1 MSTPYVVKSGD
12 WLSKIAAAHG
22 FSDWRDIYY
31 HPDNAAFR
39 AKRPD
44 PDLIYPGDVVM
55 IPDQSPAPPGGDKPV
70 DPPPTTK
77 KVTAAKGDTFCSI
90 AAANGFPDC
99 TELRKLQENI
109 QKFDPKWELKPGDEV
124 FVPEVKPKDEP
135 GATDTK
141 HEFQAVG
148 SPPVSVRF
156 VHGEADDTKPGT
168 HGKLSQL
175 IVSKFR
181 TDRAGADRTKAFVDD
196 TKREFNA
203 DAHADNDVFKVEV
216 HDPRSKAN
224 ELKVTV
230 EARKPKYDAAKTE
243 PTLTGDPIDWEDYSA
258 ADKAAGRELT
268 DLVVERMPKG
278 SDQTNKDSRHR
289 SCYLRLVTDKPD
301 WEARKKQTLRIE
313 PLFDVDNKVEPL
325 DHTIRATYVVDSCK
339 QNPKCRAIEELKV
352 GKDKKRFKMRLHVMR
367 KSRGGDGV
375 APDKDVLMGWLLHVR
390 QFYAQSNMSV
400 KLISA
405 LRKIEPAANL
415 IAISNRDGKLAVGD
429 KTIKLDITVDGTKK
443 TVEIKTPT
451 GSAAARKPI
460 ETAKKLAT
468 AVETAFGAGVVKAK
482 ASENPPLSGA
492 PTVGSADVLVGDPLT
507 QNISI
512 AIVTNGDANHQVSIG
527 KADGTSNIP
536 DFAGD
541 ESHVGTPHERV
552 VLKNYDTG
560 DKHIDCFI
568 VFGLAG
574 AHGEAFTPNAGSAN
588 KPKKDVI
595 NSLIVGKHVMTTRLR
610 TIPHE
615 IGHIVMD
622 AGHVTNELSEIMV
635 AGGTAGAKFNQEVD
649 STKRLADPAAAANF
663 INYDDGKKGSSTKM
677 LRTGNTTGIVDPVW

>member
-39 AKRPD
+39 AQRPN

-55 IPDQSPAPPGGDKPV
+55 IPDQGGGEQPKPKPI
-70 DPPPTTK
+70 DPQPTVTE
-77 KVTAAKGDTFCSI
+77 VTAKKGDTFCSI
-90 AAANGFPDC
+90 ASDNGFPDC

-109 QKFDPKWELKPGDEV
+109 QQFDPKWELKVGDKV
-124 FVPEVKPKDEP
+124 FVPAVKPKDEP
-135 GATDTK
+135 GATDAT
-141 HEFQAVG
+141 HEFKRLGV
-148 SPPVSVRF
+148 PPVEVRF

-203 DAHADNDVFKVEV
+203 DAHDDVDAFKVEV
-216 HDPRSKAN
+216 RDPRSKAS

-230 EARKPKYDAAKTE
+230 EARKPKYDPAKTE
-243 PTLTGDPIDWEDYSA
+243 PTLTGDPIDWEDYGA
-258 ADKAAGRELT
+258 TEKGEGRELK

-278 SDQTNKDSRHR
+278 STQADKDSRFR

-325 DHTIRATYVVDSCK
+325 DHKIRATYVVDSCK
-339 QNPKCRAIEELKV
+339 QNPKCRAIEELPV
-352 GKDKKRFKMRLHVMR
+352 GKDKKRFDMRLHVLR

-400 KLISA
+400 KLTA
-405 LRKIEPAANL
+405 PLRKIEPAANL
-415 IAISNRDGKLAVGD
+415 IAIANRDGKLAVGD
-429 KTIKLDITVDGTKK
+429 KVIKVEVTVDGTKK

-451 GSAAARKPI
+451 GAAAARKPI
-460 ETAKKLAT
+460 ETAKKLA
-468 AVETAFGAGVVKAK
+468 AAIEAAFGAAVVKAK
-482 ASENPPLSGA
+482 ASENPALTGA
-492 PTVGSADVLVGDPLT
+492 PTVGSADVLVGDPMT
-507 QNISI
+507 QDISI
-512 AIVTNGDANHQVSIG
+512 TVVTNGDANHQATIG
-527 KADGTSNIP
+527 TISGTAAMP

-552 VLKNYDTG
+552 LLKNYDTG
-560 DKHIDCFI
+560 KNRIDCFI
-568 VFGLAG
+568 IHSLVG
-574 AHGEAFTPNAGSAN
+574 AHGEAFTPNATSAA
-588 KPKKDVI
+588 KPKDDVI
-595 NSLIVGKHVMTTRLR
+595 NSLVVGKHVMTTRLR

-649 STKRLADPAAAANF
+649 STKRLADPTVAANF

-677 LRTGNTTGIVDPVW
+677 LRTGNTTGIVSGW